1 MNGSTG
7 RRPGGRG
14 RVRAAAA
21 ALCLLAGALSAAAAG
36 GSPAAALTPPVSLT
50 ADDLTTWQTNGIVWS
65 MAAADN
71 GVVYAGGTFS
81 TIRPPGA
88 AAGTSEQ
95 PALNFAAFDAA
106 TGVPT
111 GCSLSFS
118 LSSGAGTV
126 RALALSPDGKTLY
139 AGGQFGSVSGVGVSN
154 IAAIDTAT
162 CTPRKDFKVAVSAT
176 VRALAVT
183 DDTVYLGGDFNSVA
197 GQTRN
202 KFAAVTTGAALK
214 PWTANTDEVG
224 RAVEVTPDG
233 QHVLMGGD
241 FFTVNGTSSHALAVV
256 DATTGAI
263 TKSYPGFIPDT
274 STVQDLTTDA
284 TGFYTAN
291 EGTGLGV
298 FDGRIALDLSTFAQ
312 RWRDTCLG
320 ATQAVLVHDG
330 VLYSGSH
337 AHDCATMDEFP
348 DQPRKHLLAQ
358 SVSDPQLLPW
368 FPDTNDG
375 VKGMGENIG
384 PRVMAQT
391 DEGGRHYLWVGG
403 EFSIV
408 NGAGQQGLTR
418 FADGP
423 DTGAPWVPNVSLST
437 QTPGTIEVDWQTSFD
452 TDDGEL
458 TYRIYKDGAGT
469 PVHTTTGR
477 SVFWDRPQLRWT
489 DSAVAA
495 GETHSYRITASDGT
509 NTSAKSPALSAKVA
523 SAAEKYPARVLSDG
537 ASLYWRYDEGTSTF
551 AADAGADM
559 DNGFLRGSP
568 AYRQT
573 PAAVAG
579 PSTAIGFNGTT
590 AQYAYSNM
598 RHPQPTRFSV
608 ETWFRTTTTRG
619 GRIVG
624 FGSLNQQNS
633 SQYDKHVYMRDDG
646 RLIFGV
652 YSGGTRTVTTPAAY
666 NDGSWHHVVA
676 TQGTGGTALYVDG
689 QLRAS
694 NVLYTANQSY
704 AGYWRVGGDNLSGW
718 PDRPTS
724 DFFAGQ
730 IDETAVYPTA
740 LSSTQ
745 VSAHYAL
752 RTGG

>member
-7 RRPGGRG
+7 RRRAGRG
-14 RVRAAAA
+14 RVRAASA
-21 ALCLLAGALSAAAAG
+21 ALCLLAGALAATAVGA
-36 GSPAAALTPPVSLT
+36 SPAAALTPPVSLT
-50 ADDLTTWQTNGIVWS
+50 ADDLSTWQTNGIVWS
-65 MAAADN
+65 MAATG
-71 GVVYAGGTFS
+71 GVVYTGGTFS
-81 TIRPPGA
+81 TVRPPGA

-95 PALNFAAFDAA
+95 PAVNFAAFDAA
-106 TGVPT
+106 TGAPT
-111 GCSLSFS
+111 GCSLSFT
-118 LSSGAGTV
+118 LSSGTATV
-126 RALALSPDGKTLY
+126 RALALSPDNTTLY
-139 AGGQFGSVSGVGVSN
+139 AGGQFGAVNGVGVSN

-162 CTPRKDFKVAVSAT
+162 CTPRQNFKVAVSAT
-176 VRALAVT
+176 VRALSVT
-183 DDTVYLGGDFNSVA
+183 DDTVYLGGDFNTVA

-202 KFAAVTTGAALK
+202 KFAAVTTGAQLK

-224 RAVEVTPDG
+224 RAVQVTPDG
-233 QHVLMGGD
+233 QHVLIGGD
-241 FFTVNGTSSHALAVV
+241 FFTVNGTTSHALAVV

-263 TKSYPGFIPDT
+263 TKSYPGFIPNT

-291 EGTGLGV
+291 EGTGGGV
-298 FDGRIALDLSTFAQ
+298 FDGRIALNLSDFEQ

-337 AHDCATMDEFP
+337 AHDCSSMGEFP

-358 SVSDPQLLPW
+358 SVNDPKLLPW

-375 VKGMGENIG
+375 IGEPVG

-391 DEGGRHYLWVGG
+391 DQGGHHYLWVGG
-403 EFSIV
+403 EFTTV
-408 NGAGQQGLTR
+408 NGSAQQGLTR

-437 QTPGTIEVDWQTSFD
+437 VAAGKIEVNWQTSFD

-458 TYRIYKDGAGT
+458 TYRIYKDGAST
-469 PVHTTTGR
+469 PVYTTTGS

-489 DSAVAA
+489 DTDVAP
-495 GETHSYRITASDGT
+495 GETHTYRISASDGT
-509 NTSAKSPALSAKVA
+509 NTSAKSPAQSATVA
-523 SAAEKYPARVLSDG
+523 SAAESYPARVLADG

-551 AADAGADM
+551 AADTGTGLN
-559 DNGFLRGSP
+559 NGFLRNAP

-579 PSTAIGFNGTT
+579 PSTAIGFNGSN
-590 AQYAYSNM
+590 QYAYSNR
-598 RHPQPTRFSV
+598 RHAQPTKFSV
-608 ETWFRTTTTRG
+608 ETWIKTTTTRG
-619 GRIVG
+619 GKIIG
-624 FGSLNQQNS
+624 FGNLTMQNS
-633 SQYDKHVYMRDDG
+633 NQYDKHVYMLNDG
-646 RLIFGV
+646 RLTFGV
-652 YSGGTRTVTTPAAY
+652 YSGGTRTITTSGAY
-666 NDGSWHHVVA
+666 NDGTWHHVVA
-676 TQGTGGTALYVDG
+676 TQGSSGMALYVDG

-694 NVLYTANQSY
+694 NNLYTANESY
-704 AGYWRVGGDNLSGW
+704 NGYWRVGGDNLGSW
-718 PDRPTS
+718 PNRPTS

-740 LSSTQ
+740 LSSSAI
-745 VSAHYAL
+745 SAHYAL

>member
-7 RRPGGRG
+7 RRRAGRG
-14 RVRAAAA
+14 RVRAASA
-21 ALCLLAGALSAAAAG
+21 ALCLLAGALAATAVG
-36 GSPAAALTPPVSLT
+36 VSPAAALTPPVSLT
-50 ADDLTTWQTNGIVWS
+50 ADDLSTWQTNGIVWS
-65 MAAADN
+65 MAATG
-71 GVVYAGGTFS
+71 GVVYTGGTFS
-81 TIRPPGA
+81 TVRPPDA

-95 PALNFAAFDAA
+95 PAVNFAAFDAA
-106 TGVPT
+106 TGAPT
-111 GCSLSFS
+111 GCSLSFT
-118 LSSGAGTV
+118 LSSGTATV
-126 RALALSPDGKTLY
+126 RALALSPDNTTLY
-139 AGGQFGSVSGVGVSN
+139 AGGQFGAVNGVGVSN

-162 CTPRKDFKVAVSAT
+162 CTPRQDFKVAVSAT
-176 VRALAVT
+176 VRALSVT

-202 KFAAVTTGAALK
+202 KFAAVTTDAQLK

-224 RAVEVTPDG
+224 RAVQVTPDG
-233 QHVLMGGD
+233 QHVLIGGD
-241 FFTVNGTSSHALAVV
+241 FFTVNGTTSHALAVV

-263 TKSYPGFIPDT
+263 TKSYPGFIPNT

-291 EGTGLGV
+291 EGTGGGV
-298 FDGRIALDLSTFAQ
+298 FDGRIALNLSNFEQ

-337 AHDCATMDEFP
+337 AHDCASMGEFP

-358 SVSDPQLLPW
+358 SVNDPKLLPW

-375 VKGMGENIG
+375 IGEPVG

-391 DEGGRHYLWVGG
+391 DQGGHHYLWVGG
-403 EFSIV
+403 EFTTV
-408 NGAGQQGLTR
+408 NGSAQQGLTR

-437 QTPGTIEVDWQTSFD
+437 VAAGKVEVNWQTSFD

-458 TYRIYKDGAGT
+458 TYRIYKDGAST
-469 PVHTTTGR
+469 PVYTTTGS

-489 DSAVAA
+489 DTDVAP
-495 GETHSYRITASDGT
+495 GETHTYRISASDGT
-509 NTSAKSPALSAKVA
+509 NTSAKSPAQTATVA
-523 SAAEKYPARVLSDG
+523 SAAESYPARVLADG

-551 AADAGADM
+551 AADTGAGL
-559 DNGFLRGSP
+559 DNGFLRNAP

-579 PSTAIGFNGTT
+579 PSTAIGFNGSN
-590 AQYAYSNM
+590 QYAYSNE
-598 RHPQPTRFSV
+598 RHAQPTKFSV
-608 ETWFRTTTTRG
+608 ETWIKTTTTRG
-619 GRIVG
+619 GKIIG
-624 FGSLNQQNS
+624 FGNLTMQNS
-633 SQYDKHVYMRDDG
+633 NQYDKHVYMRNDG

-652 YSGGTRTVTTPAAY
+652 YSGGTRTITTSGAY
-666 NDGSWHHVVA
+666 NDGAWHHVVA
-676 TQGTGGTALYVDG
+676 TQGSSGMALYVDG

-694 NVLYTANQSY
+694 NILYTGNESY
-704 AGYWRVGGDNLSGW
+704 NGYWRVGGDNLASW
-718 PDRPTS
+718 PNRPTS

-740 LSSTQ
+740 LSSSTI
-745 VSAHYAL
+745 SAHYAL